1 MRSHRSR
8 LVSGFSW
15 RVSCAVLAL
24 GACGEND
31 SMPVPPLANDGDSLY
46 LNVMPPGSNGNS
58 AGGVGIPGG
67 SDPLVYPRNFAD
79 ALALYGDLA
88 YAPPGLRS
96 EPCEPPQSSEQ
107 HQKVSPLAC
116 NYFKHEGLE
125 PDVVASEETL
135 TAANGRAVRIRR
147 DAWGVPFID
156 GEDRAAAMFGLG
168 YAAGADRLWLYDVL
182 RHLGRGR
189 FSEFLGPAADT
200 YAFDSDHA
208 ALAGYDDA
216 ELDAMLE
223 ALPDKFGALGSMV
236 VDDMGQLA
244 AGLNAYV
251 DHLQTPQGLGEA
263 PPEYT
268 TLALSPGSL
277 LRFPPRPFEP
287 ADVVA
292 SAVLIQSLF
301 ATGGGREHIA
311 TLLVQHLD
319 PSFGAAATSVPEAP
333 CRFWRDVRHAL
344 DPDTPYSIEAAFP
357 TQSPP
362 AVGEACPQPL
372 PAGAAIWDAESFQ
385 RFTTFAP
392 QTSAIPLPLPSPATL
407 LGQLDPVAG
416 ARRALAR
423 AGLPVPAQLSNFLAV
438 TADQTQTGHPIAVM
452 GPQTAYFVPQLLWEV
467 AITSGGGGPL
477 DFAGRG
483 VVFGNLPYINIGRG
497 LDFAFSATSGNSDLT
512 DVRVSKL
519 CNLDGTPAS
528 RDDADADGFPD
539 ADGYTVDLGDGDGP
553 ACRRFYRRVDE
564 WVALPS
570 AASVALGGP
579 PTPETVR
586 RYVLRTHY
594 GPVFATATVAGEPVV
609 ISRQRSTFRAEVDTS
624 IPFALATTR
633 LVSSA
638 GEFQR
643 LFNGITGSFNWLYV
657 DRDDVGFLHSGLYP
671 ERAPAIHPELPSWG
685 DGRHEW
691 AADAAR
697 LSRGFFEEY
706 GGDRPFPSPA
716 VPTLQADAL
725 SGNVE
730 WPGYLPLAA
739 HPQAINPAQGSIASW
754 NNAPARGWWAA
765 DFNASYGPLH
775 RAELLEARLAAY
787 RESGRLHDAA
797 SLIEIMSDAAVT
809 DLRGQELLP
818 LLLRLLQREPLSEE
832 QMQVAELM
840 QEWLDDGSLPW
851 ISGAP
856 GLGAFRR
863 DRDGSGQY
871 DHRAQVLLMDAWY
884 PRLIEQVLP
893 QLIAAEEWVGQER
906 YDAPRAQ
913 GSAFQ
918 EGWFQ
923 HLQRV
928 LQMALG
934 EATTPYRELRCAD
947 GTLSGCR
954 AAVVEALDQA
964 LSDLGGFE
972 NRDDWTGSP
981 LAPAAGEPVEAYDA
995 VQHRS
1000 FSTLGVAPIH
1010 WTNRPTFQQ
1019 AIEVRTRRSPAR

>member
-1 MRSHRSR
+1 
-8 LVSGFSW
+8 
-15 RVSCAVLAL
+15 
-24 GACGEND
+24 
-31 SMPVPPLANDGDSLY
+31 
-46 LNVMPPGSNGNS
+46 
-58 AGGVGIPGG
+58 
-67 SDPLVYPRNFAD
+67 
-79 ALALYGDLA
+79 
-88 YAPPGLRS
+88 
-96 EPCEPPQSSEQ
+96 
-107 HQKVSPLAC
+107 
-116 NYFKHEGLE
+116 
-125 PDVVASEETL
+125 
-135 TAANGRAVRIRR
+135 
-147 DAWGVPFID
+147 
-156 GEDRAAAMFGLG
+156 
-168 YAAGADRLWLYDVL
+168 
-182 RHLGRGR
+182 
-189 FSEFLGPAADT
+189 
-200 YAFDSDHA
+200 
-208 ALAGYDDA
+208 
-216 ELDAMLE
+216 
-223 ALPDKFGALGSMV
+223 
-236 VDDMGQLA
+236 
-244 AGLNAYV
+244 
-251 DHLQTPQGLGEA
+251 
-263 PPEYT
+263 
-268 TLALSPGSL
+268 
-277 LRFPPRPFEP
+277 
-287 ADVVA
+287 VVA

-311 TLLVQHLD
+311 TLLLQHLD
-319 PSFGAAATSVPEAP
+319 PSFGAAAASVPEAP

-344 DPDTPYSIEAAFP
+344 DPETPYSIDAAFP

-362 AVGEACPQPL
+362 AVDEACPQPL
-372 PAGAAIWDAESFQ
+372 PAGAAIWDAQSFQ

-392 QTSAIPLPLPSPATL
+392 ETSAVPLPLPSPATL
-407 LGQLDPVAG
+407 LGNLDPRRLLRSLPPLLGLVPLPQQSASLQRRSAASLVGSLDPVAG

-423 AGLPVPAQLSNFLAV
+423 AGLPIPAQLSNFIAV

-467 AITSGGGGPL
+467 AISSGGGGPL

-483 VVFGNLPYINIGRG
+483 VAFGNLPYINIGRG
-497 LDFAFSATSGNSDLT
+497 LDFAFSATSGNSDIT
-512 DVRVSKL
+512 DVRVSML
-519 CNLDGTPAS
+519 CNLDGSPAS
-528 RDDADADGFPD
+528 RDDIDADGFPD
-539 ADGYTVDLGDGDGP
+539 ADGYRVDVGDGEGP

-564 WVALPS
+564 WVAQPS

-586 RYVLRTHY
+586 RHVLRTHY

-609 ISRQRSTFRAEVDTS
+609 VSRQRSTFRAEVDTA

-633 LVSSA
+633 LVRSA
-638 GEFQR
+638 GDFQR
-643 LFNGITGSFNWLYV
+643 LFNGITGTFNWLYV
-657 DRDDVGFLHSGLYP
+657 DQDDVGYLHSGLYP

-691 AADAAR
+691 AADAGR
-697 LSRGFFEEY
+697 LSRAFFDEY
-706 GGDRPFPSPA
+706 GGDRPFPNPA
-716 VPTLQADAL
+716 VPTLEAGDL

-739 HPQAINPAQGSIASW
+739 HPQAINPAKGSIASW

-775 RAELLEARLAAY
+775 RADLLEARLAAY
-787 RESGRLHDAA
+787 HESGRSHDAA

-818 LLLRLLQREPLSEE
+818 LLLRLLQSEPLGDE
-832 QMQVAELM
+832 QAQVVRLM
-840 QEWLDDGSLPW
+840 QQWLDDGSLQW
-851 ISGAP
+851 MRGVP

-871 DHRAQVLLMDAWY
+871 DRRAQVLLMDAWY
-884 PRLIEQVLP
+884 PRLIERVLP
-893 QLIAAEEWVGQER
+893 QLVAAEEWVGQER

-928 LQMALG
+928 LQMALR
-934 EATTPYRELRCAD
+934 ETAAPYRELRCAD
-947 GTLSGCR
+947 GTQSGCR

-964 LSDLGGFE
+964 LSDLGGFDD
-972 NRDDWTGSP
+972 RADWTGSP
-981 LAPAAGEPVEAYDA
+981 LAPAAGQPVEAYDA

-1000 FSTLGVAPIH
+1000 FSTLGAPPIH